1 MNQKNKRLFGN
12 VGILAISNF
21 STKILSLLLVPLYT
35 SILSTEEY
43 GVFDLV
49 VTTVELLIPILTLNI
64 SDAVMRFL
72 LDTQKSKDTV
82 SQIGLK
88 YLGIALTLASV
99 VVFAC
104 SRIDLFSSYAT
115 LFVWIWLYFILHLS
129 YQFLVQYAKG
139 LEHVKDIGIA
149 GVLSTIINLSCNILF
164 LVVFKW
170 GIKGFFIS
178 NILASGLVILY
189 MVIRLKIWRR
199 LKVIQADKQL
209 EKEMLSFC
217 IPLIFTAIAWWANS
231 SLDKYAVTFFCGVA
245 ANGLISVAYKIP
257 SIVNTLQAIFIQAWQ
272 ISAIREFEDKD
283 KNQFYENIFIGFN
296 FLLCVAG
303 FGLIFLSRFIASIM
317 FSDEFFVA
325 WKYVPFLVIASIIN
339 AASGFIGPI
348 LSAQKKTKPFAI
360 SATVGLISNAIL
372 NCILV
377 FLLGIQG
384 ATVATVV
391 SSFLMYCVRK
401 KACLK
406 FISTPK
412 HMLIL
417 LQWLL
422 LCLQAIVKICEWNIG
437 VELVIGLLGIGIN
450 LVLMKNFIQS
460 WKQQKSKGERK

>member
-35 SILSTEEY
+35 SILTTEEY

-72 LDTQKSKDTV
+72 LDTQKNKDAV

-99 VVFAC
+99 VVFTC

-115 LFVWIWLYFILHLS
+115 LFVWIWLYFILHLT

-189 MVIRLKIWRR
+189 MVIRLRIWRR

-231 SLDKYAVTFFCGVA
+231 SLDKYAVTFYCGVA

-257 SIVNTLQAIFIQAWQ
+257 SIVNTL
-272 ISAIREFEDKD
+272 SKSEF
-283 KNQFYENIFIGFN
+283 
-296 FLLCVAG
+296 
-303 FGLIFLSRFIASIM
+303 
-317 FSDEFFVA
+317 
-325 WKYVPFLVIASIIN
+325 
-339 AASGFIGPI
+339 
-348 LSAQKKTKPFAI
+348 
-360 SATVGLISNAIL
+360 
-372 NCILV
+372 
-377 FLLGIQG
+377 
-384 ATVATVV
+384 
-391 SSFLMYCVRK
+391 
-401 KACLK
+401 
-406 FISTPK
+406 
-412 HMLIL
+412 
-417 LQWLL
+417 
-422 LCLQAIVKICEWNIG
+422 ICEC
-437 VELVIGLLGIGIN
+437 
-450 LVLMKNFIQS
+450 S
-460 WKQQKSKGERK
+460 

>member
-1 MNQKNKRLFGN
+1 MNQKNRRLFGN

-35 SILSTEEY
+35 SILTTEEY

-72 LDTQKSKDTV
+72 IDTKKNKESV
-82 SQIGLK
+82 SQVGLK
-88 YLGIALTLASV
+88 YLGIAITLASIIV
-99 VVFAC
+99 LAC
-104 SRIDLFSSYAT
+104 SWIDLFNSYSK
-115 LFVWIWLYFILHLS
+115 LFVWIWLYIIFHLI

-149 GVLSTIINLSCNILF
+149 GVLSTIVNLSCNILF
-164 LVVFKW
+164 LVVFNW

-178 NILASGLVILY
+178 NVFASGIVVLY
-189 MVIRLKIWRR
+189 MVIRLKLWRQIKFIR
-199 LKVIQADKQL
+199 GDKEL
-209 EKEMLSFC
+209 EKEMLSYC
-217 IPLIFTAIAWWANS
+217 IPLIFTATAWWANS
-231 SLDKYAVTFFCGVA
+231 SLDKYVVTFFCGVA

-296 FLLCVAG
+296 FILCRAG
-303 FGLIFLSRFIASIM
+303 FGLIFLSKFIASIM

-325 WKYVPFLVIASIIN
+325 WKYVPFLIIASIIN

-348 LSAQKKTKPFAI
+348 LSAQKKTKPFAT

-384 ATVATVV
+384 AAVATVV

-406 FISTPK
+406 FISAPK

-437 VELVIGLLGIGIN
+437 VELVIGLLGIGVN
-450 LVLMKNFIQS
+450 FVLMKNIIQD
-460 WKQQKSKGERK
+460 WKQQKGKGERK